1 MEMRYRYK
9 AAHDALLNARRVLVV
24 SHPKPDGDTL
34 GAAAGMLTYCRK
46 AGMNVSGFCHDEVP
60 HQYRYLPNT
69 EHFTNDAEAFRADG
83 GPDVVAVFDAG
94 DLRFAK
100 IDAHLAAMPRKPV
113 VINFD
118 HHATNEQFG
127 DINVVD
133 VAASSTTEVVYEFL
147 RSVGHRPCEDIA
159 KCLLTGL
166 VTDTG
171 GFSNAATTVNSLT
184 VGSELIRRGASIKE
198 VSAQLLRN
206 KTVPAL
212 RIWGLVLDRLKYHE
226 GLGVASTAVFLKDI
240 GTPGVEEEH
249 VEGVSNF
256 LNQFLDVDVV
266 LVLKEVEGGKVKG
279 SLRTAGGKDLAEVA
293 RRLGGGG
300 HKKASGFTIS
310 GRIEERPDRWMVA

>member
-9 AAHDALLNARRVLVV
+9 AAHDALANAKRVLVV

-46 AGMNVSGFCHDEVP
+46 AGMAVSGFCHDEVP

-69 EHFTNDAEAFRADG
+69 EHFTNDADIFHRDG
-83 GPDVVAVFDAG
+83 GADVVAVFDAG

-100 IDAHLAAMPRKPV
+100 IDTHLGAMRRKPT

-118 HHATNEQFG
+118 HHATNELFG

-133 VAASSTTEVVYEFL
+133 VTAASTTEVVYEFL
-147 RSVGHRPCEDIA
+147 RSIGHRPCEDIA

-184 VGSELIRRGASIKE
+184 VASELIRRGASIKE

-212 RIWGLVLDRLKYHE
+212 RIWGLAFDRLKYHKE
-226 GLGVASTAVFLKDI
+226 LGVASTAVFLKDI

-249 VEGVSNF
+249 VEGLSNF
-256 LNQFLDVDVV
+256 LNRFLDVKVV
-266 LVLKEVEGGKVKG
+266 LVLKEEAGGKVKG
-279 SLRTAGGKDLAEVA
+279 SLRTAEDIDLAEVA
-293 RRLGGGG
+293 RLLGGGG
-300 HKKASGFTIS
+300 HKKASGFTIK
-310 GRIEERPDRWMVA
+310 GRIEERDDRWVVA